1 MTKVLTAAAF
11 ATLMSTT
18 AFAAD
23 LPSRRAPPVFAP
35 PPPIPVFTWSGAYA
49 GINAGYAFD
58 GNSYNNIAAST
69 ATQQNGINIAN
80 RPGFFQQ
87 RADGF
92 TGGGQIG
99 YNFQL
104 GGGLPIIGQ
113 LGGALGNGGSQ
124 GGVVIGVEADASY
137 TNLRRNNAYLGSI
150 GGVGQ
155 FNEDTQFVG
164 TVRGRLG
171 YAFGNLLLFGTGGFA
186 YGSVNDS
193 TTFAPPIGAYF
204 GQTSSL
210 RSGYAYGGGLEYA
223 IPTASF
229 VNFFNSSA
237 VTIKAEFI
245 HFDLG
250 TQTLVL
256 NNAAGGLPY
265 LDRIK
270 TNGNLVRA
278 GINYKINLFNPP
290 AAPVVARY

>member
-1 MTKVLTAAAF
+1 MNKILTAAAF
-11 ATLMSTT
+11 AALMSTT

-23 LPSRRAPPVFAP
+23 LPSRRAPPMFA
-35 PPPIPVFTWSGAYA
+35 PPPIPVFTWTGAYA

-58 GNSYNNIAAST
+58 GNSFNNLVAAT
-69 ATQQNGINIAN
+69 ATQQNGLNIGN
-80 RPGFFQQ
+80 RPNFFQQ

-99 YNFQL
+99 YNYQL
-104 GGGLPIIGQ
+104 GGGLPFI
-113 LGGALGNGGSQ
+113 GALGNGGSP

-137 TNLRRNNAYLGSI
+137 TDLRRGNAFVGSI
-150 GGVGQ
+150 GGVSQ

-171 YAFGNLLLFGTGGFA
+171 YAFGNFLVYGTGGFA

-193 TTFAPPIGAYF
+193 TTLTPPVGAYF
-204 GQTSSL
+204 GTTSSL
-210 RSGYAYGGGLEYA
+210 RTGYAYGGGVEYA
-223 IPTASF
+223 IPTTSF

-245 HFDLG
+245 HYDLG
-250 TQTLVL
+250 TQTVIL
-256 NNAAGGLPY
+256 NNAAGGVPY
-265 LDRIK
+265 TDRIK
-270 TNGNLVRA
+270 TDGNLVRA
-278 GINYKINLFNPP
+278 GINYKINLFNAP